1 MLPSEKQLLV
11 NDLNNQFRHHGAT
24 HVIDAVLKHR
34 VLGQVAMVSSFGEE
48 SAALLHL
55 IAITKPDTPVLFID
69 TNMLFVETLIY
80 QSDLAEQL
88 GLKNLRILRAD
99 PATIAKHDPNST
111 LHKDKPDT
119 CCHLRKTSVL
129 KRALAPFDGWIT
141 GRKRYHGNQRAEL
154 EFFEYDAPNDKFK
167 INPLAHWRVEDVAD
181 YFAANNL
188 PPHPLVAK
196 GYPSIGCTPCT
207 VPVEIN
213 DDVRSGRWPGRAK
226 TECGIHFETKSLI
239 PAEDM
244 T

>member
-34 VLGQVAMVSSFGEE
+34 VLGQVAMVSSFGAE

-55 IAITKPDTPVLFID
+55 IAITQPDTPVLFID

-99 PATIAKHDPNST
+99 PAIIAEHDPDNT
-111 LHKDKPDT
+111 LHKDTPDT
-119 CCHLRKTSVL
+119 CCHLRKTSML
-129 KRALAPFDGWIT
+129 KNAIVPYDGWIT
-141 GRKRYHGNQRAEL
+141 GRKQYQGNQRVKL
-154 EFFEYDAPNDKFK
+154 EFFEYDATNDKFK
-167 INPLAHWRVEDVAD
+167 INPLAHWRAEDVAD
-181 YFAANNL
+181 YVAANNL

-196 GYPSIGCTPCT
+196 GYSSIGCKLCT

-213 DDVRSGRWPGRAK
+213 DDVRSGRWQGRAK
-226 TECGIHFETKSLI
+226 TECGIQFETKSLT

>member
-1 MLPSEKQLLV
+1 MLPIEKQLLV

-24 HVIDAVLKHR
+24 HVIDAVLKHG
-34 VLGQVAMVSSFGEE
+34 VLGQVALVSSFGAE

-55 IAITKPDTPVLFID
+55 IAITRPDTPVLFID

-99 PATIAKHDPNST
+99 PATIAEYDPDNT
-111 LHKDKPDT
+111 LHKGTHDT

-129 KRALAPFDGWIT
+129 ENVLVPYDGWIT
-141 GRKRYHGNQRAEL
+141 GRKRCQGNQRVKL

-167 INPLAHWRVEDVAD
+167 INPLAHWRVQDVAD

-188 PPHPLVAK
+188 PSHPLVAK
-196 GYPSIGCTPCT
+196 GYPSIGCKPCT
-207 VPVEIN
+207 VPVGKN
-213 DDVRSGRWPGRAK
+213 DDVRSGHWQGRAK
-226 TECGIHFETKSLI
+226 TECGIHFETKSLT

>member
-11 NDLNNQFRHHGAT
+11 NDLNNLFRHHVAT
-24 HVIDAVLKHR
+24 HVIDVVLKHR
-34 VLGQVAMVSSFGEE
+34 VLGQVAMVSSFGAE

-55 IAITKPDTPVLFID
+55 IAITRPDTLVLFID

-80 QSDLAEQL
+80 QSDLSEQL
-88 GLKNLRILRAD
+88 GLKNLRVLRAD
-99 PATIAKHDPNST
+99 PATIAEHDLNET
-111 LHKDKPDT
+111 LHKDTPDT

-129 KRALAPFDGWIT
+129 QNALVSYDGWIT
-141 GRKRYHGNQRAEL
+141 GRKRYHRNQRVKL

-188 PPHPLVAK
+188 PPHPLLAK
-196 GYPSIGCTPCT
+196 GYPSIGCKPCT
-207 VPVEIN
+207 VPVGIDE
-213 DDVRSGRWPGRAK
+213 DVRSGRWQGRAK
-226 TECGIHFETKSLI
+226 TECGIHFETKLLT

>member
-11 NDLNNQFRHHGAT
+11 DDLNNQFRHHGAT
-24 HVIDAVLKHR
+24 HVIDAVLKHG
-34 VLGQVAMVSSFGEE
+34 VLGQVAMVSSFGAE

-55 IAITKPDTPVLFID
+55 IAITQPDTPVLFID

-99 PATIAKHDPNST
+99 PKTIAKHDPNNT
-111 LHKDKPDT
+111 LHKDAPDT

-129 KRALAPFDGWIT
+129 KHALAPFDGWIT

-167 INPLAHWRVEDVAD
+167 INPLAHWRVEDVAE

-188 PPHPLVAK
+188 PPTPLLPKV
-196 GYPSIGCTPCT
+196 
-207 VPVEIN
+207 
-213 DDVRSGRWPGRAK
+213 
-226 TECGIHFETKSLI
+226 IHQLDAS
-239 PAEDM
+239 PARFLLE
-244 T
+244 

>member
-24 HVIDAVLKHR
+24 HVINAVLKHR
-34 VLGQVAMVSSFGEE
+34 VLGQVAMVSSFGAE

-55 IAITKPDTPVLFID
+55 IAITQPDTPVLFID

-80 QSDLAEQL
+80 QSDLSEQL
-88 GLKNLRILRAD
+88 DLKNLRILRAD
-99 PATIAKHDPNST
+99 AATIAKHDPNNT
-111 LHKDKPDT
+111 LHKYTPDT
-119 CCHLRKTSVL
+119 CCHLHKTSVL
-129 KRALAPFDGWIT
+129 KDALASFDGWIT

-154 EFFEYDAPNDKFK
+154 EFFEYDALTNKFK
-167 INPLAHWRVEDVAD
+167 INPLAHWRAEDVAD

-196 GYPSIGCTPCT
+196 GYSSIGCKPCT
-207 VPVEIN
+207 VPVGIN
-213 DDVRSGRWPGRAK
+213 DDVRSGRWQGRAK
-226 TECGIHFETKSLI
+226 TECGIHFETKSLT

>member
-11 NDLNNQFRHHGAT
+11 NDLNNQFRHHEAT

-34 VLGQVAMVSSFGEE
+34 VLGQVAMVSSFGAE

-55 IAITKPDTPVLFID
+55 IAITQPETPFLFID

-99 PATIAKHDPNST
+99 PTTIAKHDPNNT
-111 LHKDKPDT
+111 LHKDTPDT

-129 KRALAPFDGWIT
+129 KDALASFDGWIT
-141 GRKRYHGNQRAEL
+141 GRKRYRGNQRAEL
-154 EFFEYDAPNDKFK
+154 EFFEYDAPTNKFK
-167 INPLAHWRVEDVAD
+167 INPLVHWRAEDVAD

-196 GYPSIGCTPCT
+196 GYPSIGFKPCT
-207 VPVEIN
+207 VSVRLN
-213 DDVRSGRWPGRAK
+213 NDVRSGRWQGRAK
-226 TECGIHFETKSLI
+226 TECGIHFKTKSLT

>member
-24 HVIDAVLKHR
+24 HVIDAVLKHG
-34 VLGQVAMVSSFGEE
+34 VLGQVAMVSSFGAE

-55 IAITKPDTPVLFID
+55 IAITRPDTPVLFID

-99 PATIAKHDPNST
+99 PATIAKNDPNNT
-111 LHKDKPDT
+111 LHKDAPDT
-119 CCHLRKTSVL
+119 CCHVRKTSVL
-129 KRALAPFDGWIT
+129 KNALVPFDGWIT
-141 GRKRYHGNQRAEL
+141 GRKRYHGNQRAKL

-188 PPHPLVAK
+188 PPTPLF
-196 GYPSIGCTPCT
+196 
-207 VPVEIN
+207 
-213 DDVRSGRWPGRAK
+213 RRA
-226 TECGIHFETKSLI
+226 IHQLEAS
-239 PAEDM
+239 PAQFQWG
-244 T
+244 

>member
-1 MLPSEKQLLV
+1 MLPIEKQLLV

-24 HVIDAVLKHR
+24 HVIDAVLKHS
-34 VLGQVAMVSSFGEE
+34 VLGQVAMVSSFGAE

-55 IAITKPDTPVLFID
+55 IAITRPDTPVLFID

-99 PATIAKHDPNST
+99 PATIAEHDPDNT
-111 LHKDKPDT
+111 LHKGTRDT

-129 KRALAPFDGWIT
+129 ENALVPYDGWIT
-141 GRKRYHGNQRAEL
+141 GRKRCQGNQRVKL

-167 INPLAHWRVEDVAD
+167 INPLAHWRVQDVAD

-188 PPHPLVAK
+188 PSHPLVAK
-196 GYPSIGCTPCT
+196 GYPSIGCKPCT
-207 VPVEIN
+207 VPVGKN
-213 DDVRSGRWPGRAK
+213 DDVRSGHCQGRAK
-226 TECGIHFETKSLI
+226 TECGIHFETKSLT

>member
-1 MLPSEKQLLV
+1 MLPIEKQLMV

-24 HVIDAVLKHR
+24 HVIDAVLKHG
-34 VLGQVAMVSSFGEE
+34 VLGQVAMVSSFGAE

-55 IAITKPDTPVLFID
+55 IAITRPDTPVLFID

-99 PATIAKHDPNST
+99 PATIAEYDPDNT
-111 LHKDKPDT
+111 LHKGTRDT

-129 KRALAPFDGWIT
+129 ENVLVPYDGWIT
-141 GRKRYHGNQRAEL
+141 GRKRCQGNQRVKL

-167 INPLAHWRVEDVAD
+167 INPLAHWRVQDVAD

-188 PPHPLVAK
+188 PSHPLVAK
-196 GYPSIGCTPCT
+196 GYPSIGCKPCT
-207 VPVEIN
+207 VPVGKN
-213 DDVRSGRWPGRAK
+213 DDVRSGHWQGRAK
-226 TECGIHFETKSLI
+226 TECGIHFETKSLT

>member
-1 MLPSEKQLLV
+1 MLPIEKQLLV

-24 HVIDAVLKHR
+24 HVIDAVFKHG
-34 VLGQVAMVSSFGEE
+34 VLGQVAMVSSFGAE

-55 IAITKPDTPVLFID
+55 IAITRPDTPVLFID

-99 PATIAKHDPNST
+99 PATIAEHDPDNT
-111 LHKDKPDT
+111 LHKGTRDT

-129 KRALAPFDGWIT
+129 ENALVPYDGWIT
-141 GRKRYHGNQRAEL
+141 GRKRCQGNQRVKL

-167 INPLAHWRVEDVAD
+167 INPLAHWRVQDVAD

-188 PPHPLVAK
+188 PSHPLVAK
-196 GYPSIGCTPCT
+196 GYPSIGCKPCT
-207 VPVEIN
+207 VPVGKN
-213 DDVRSGRWPGRAK
+213 DDVRSGHWQGRAK
-226 TECGIHFETKSLI
+226 TECGIHFETKSLT